1 MSDWE
6 FQTTIVSVVKDEM
19 ENGTTQEE
27 TGNGSR
33 KMDSLRRSRKES
45 MGVDLRIYQKRI
57 PKLKTRGAR
66 EIGTH
71 L

>member
-6 FQTTIVSVVKDEM
+6 FQTTVKSMSKDEM

-33 KMDSLRRSRKES
+33 KMDSLRSRKES

-57 PKLKTRGAR
+57 PKLKAKGAR

>member
-1 MSDWE
+1 ML
-6 FQTTIVSVVKDEM
+6 KNEM

-27 TGNGSR
+27 AGNGSR
-33 KMDSLRRSRKES
+33 KMDSLRRMES

-57 PKLKTRGAR
+57 PKLKTKGAR